1 LGGLNH
7 EKTSSGSYDLKRDL
21 GDLDARK
28 RTYLRVGKTGFFEVV
43 FGFLGC
49 MGLIFLSEF
58 LGKFFLSRRRDYYGD
73 F

>member
-1 LGGLNH
+1 MKRLLLGLTILSGILGLWMR
-7 EKTSSGSYDLKRDL
+7 EKELIYGWEKL
-21 GDLDARK
+21 
-28 RTYLRVGKTGFFEVV
+28 GFFEVV

-58 LGKFFLSRRRDYYGD
+58 LGKFFLSRRRSYYGD